1 MQETIEL
8 IPSQEAEAS
17 WKTALDEHDDLKKF
31 GANAIGL
38 FALALRFDLEDI
50 EGIGV
55 SSIVDGSSDKKNDLI
70 FIDEELGVAVIIQAY
85 VSKSKKT
92 IAPADRKS
100 VVLGKIVYLRGGRM
114 I

>member
-1 MQETIEL
+1 MQSSIDLIPTQET
-8 IPSQEAEAS
+8 EAS

-55 SSIVDGSSDKKNDLI
+55 SSIVDGSNDKKNDLI
-70 FIDEELGVAVIIQAY
+70 FIDEELGVAAIIQAY
-85 VSKSKKT
+85 VSKSKKA
-92 IAPADRKS
+92 IAPANKASD
-100 VVLGKIVYLRGGRM
+100 LNTAIA
-114 I
+114 

>member
-1 MQETIEL
+1 MQSSIDLIPTQET
-8 IPSQEAEAS
+8 EAS

-55 SSIVDGSSDKKNDLI
+55 SSIVDGSNDKKNDLI
-70 FIDEELGVAVIIQAY
+70 FIDEELGM
-85 VSKSKKT
+85 S
-92 IAPADRKS
+92 
-100 VVLGKIVYLRGGRM
+100 
-114 I
+114 